1 MSVLRNLKN
10 QLGDRNGFSR
20 RAWSCVAVAG
30 VFPALSLRG
39 CAPAVRAR
47 CALFGVSGVRLDAD
61 PSTHGDQGGRGA
73 VPGCV
78 RGGSMPGPIGIRAG
92 SV

>member
-39 CAPAVRAR
+39 
-47 CALFGVSGVRLDAD
+47 L
-61 PSTHGDQGGRGA
+61 
-73 VPGCV
+73 
-78 RGGSMPGPIGIRAG
+78 RAG
-92 SV
+92 R